1 MLDEGVVL
9 SPHADGSWGAQ
20 LWFPTTVSW
29 TRFDFSTGISV
40 DDLAVL
46 ALQPTL
52 ELVIPLSDTWTLL
65 PYFGP
70 GFALQNGGE
79 ELAADNTLLGV
90 VSGGLRATRWQR
102 AGSRTWLG
110 LIGEVRHDSALT
122 REDGLLGDWG
132 SLKVA
137 VELRRDLGRLG
148 PGLRLQGGLYFQAL
162 HFWDPVQI
170 EIVGLTPEEVSDQI
184 EAGVSLGTARPFE
197 VLGLELPRVFL
208 GVRQGDDVTS
218 FLVRFWRL

>member
-9 SPHADGSWGAQ
+9 SPHTDGSWGAQ

-29 TRFDFSTGISV
+29 TRFDFESGISV

-70 GFALQNGGE
+70 GVALQNGGE
-79 ELAADNTLLGV
+79 ELAADNTLLGI

-102 AGSRTWLG
+102 TGSRAWLG

-137 VELRRDLGRLG
+137 VELRRDLGQLR
-148 PGLRLQGGLYFQAL
+148 PGLRLQGGVYLQAL
-162 HFWDPVQI
+162 HFWHPVEI
-170 EIVGLTPEEVSDQI
+170 EIVGLTPEEVSDQL
-184 EAGVSLGTARPFE
+184 EVGVSLGTAKPFE